1 MARAQVGAALALYGD
16 MARAASVLRAA
27 EASIR
32 DPVKGGWRADYGS
45 PVRDAAAV
53 LALAAES
60 GTRAL
65 DLRTLANRVG
75 TLKDQRSY
83 LSTQDAAWLLLAA
96 QALNADESVIRLSID
111 GAEHGG
117 AWYQRLDQQRL
128 SAGPMVVR
136 NLGDR
141 SLDAMV
147 TVTGVPL
154 VPPPAGGNGWR
165 IERAWYDLEGRRVK
179 LDGVPQ
185 GTRLLAVVTV
195 RADRKGKARLI
206 VDDPLPAGFE
216 IDNRNL
222 LASGDVGKL
231 PRVSLLDAAAHT
243 EFRSD
248 RFIAALERSESD
260 PETFQLGYILRA
272 VTPGRYAHPAATV
285 EDMYDPA
292 RRAWTAAG
300 SASVLGPVQ

>member
-1 MARAQVGAALALYGD
+1 
-16 MARAASVLRAA
+16 
-27 EASIR
+27 
-32 DPVKGGWRADYGS
+32 
-45 PVRDAAAV
+45 
-53 LALAAES
+53 
-60 GTRAL
+60 
-65 DLRTLANRVG
+65 
-75 TLKDQRSY
+75 
-83 LSTQDAAWLLLAA
+83 
-96 QALNADESVIRLSID
+96 
-111 GAEHGG
+111 
-117 AWYQRLDQQRL
+117 
-128 SAGPMVVR
+128 
-136 NLGDR
+136 
-141 SLDAMV
+141 
-147 TVTGVPL
+147 
-154 VPPPAGGNGWR
+154 
-165 IERAWYDLEGRRVK
+165 
-179 LDGVPQ
+179 
-185 GTRLLAVVTV
+185 VVTV